1 MTAEILFGPIEF
13 AIWQTLM
20 RYGIV
25 ALIVRLVYLA
35 VFVRRPGFLLAVA
48 LDPLAA
54 IVSFVRYATVRSSTR
69 TVSQLLL
76 AAGLLLLAMVSMI
89 VNIGASTAF
98 SAYQQYRQVRVVWLR
113 PTNTTARV
121 AVPMAQYGQLVPRQA
136 ANTILQALIKD
147 KLLDETTWVRA
158 VGTLTEAEIM
168 AMRFDD
174 QCAGGDASPRAN
186 DPDPAVIRGKGLVA
200 VRMGSEAPRASLL
213 GLETRFLTVDWGDE
227 SGRSSMV
234 LPVPVTRIL
243 ESAGRLDALS
253 PATAALQQYGV
264 TAAGP
269 FLNGYSVECG
279 LSPADVDAWIKNR
292 TAAPPAF
299 SVAPDLDPLAANT
312 SSTSRPPS
320 RVSNLQYLDYKQV
333 LAIGRPGEEARAGT
347 VVAVLASLDPAR
359 TAKGEFEYLT
369 FGSLTTT
376 TKTGLMVTSLL
387 SASDALVTK
396 SNLTANRLTTQ
407 MALTSISQTCTSAPV
422 SVGFFDSNNNL
433 TNQGLTM
440 GFTVASSR
448 NPVAWS
454 LPTADPASQ
463 HCRLDVQGLG
473 STRLLDG
480 NVTQTAAEQMRQSVQ
495 YLGGAQVC
503 RLVVRNFKT
512 PANLTSLGSVVAQKS
527 DFVVATQIV
536 QHDVRYRVRCVDHSV
551 MVEAKKQLKL
561 DPLLRS
567 EPRPLLTM
575 GLLSRLFG
583 PKTVADG
590 KFAEDEHN
598 GWAEIQLD
606 MTNSGG
612 IVADGSSSYPS
623 WTDPNGPQQYFI
635 NAVRVDV
642 WEVVGSLAIVVV
654 VVALGFSRLPSLF
667 DTVIMQLFLY
677 PDLRRRHDPINGKMS
692 RLADVPDAGD
702 VEDTLPVEDLTFR
715 ATLALIEYPAGM
727 DPLVATSDPRPPVA
741 FDVQLVHADQRQ
753 VWTPFGPA
761 VMPRLHAVVE

>member
-13 AIWQTLM
+13 AIWQTLT
-20 RYGIV
+20 RFGI
-25 ALIVRLVYLA
+25 AAFIVRLVYLA
-35 VFVRRPGFLLAVA
+35 VFLF
-48 LDPLAA
+48 
-54 IVSFVRYATVRSSTR
+54 
-69 TVSQLLL
+69 L
-76 AAGLLLLAMVSMI
+76 AAGLLLLAMVSVV

-98 SAYQQYRQVRVVWLR
+98 SAYQQHRQVRAVWLR
-113 PTNTTARV
+113 PTNATARI

-136 ANTILQALIKD
+136 ANTILQSLIKD
-147 KLLDETTWVRA
+147 KLLGETTWVRA
-158 VGTLTEAEIM
+158 VGTLTESEIM

-174 QCAGGDASPRAN
+174 QCAGGDASARVN
-186 DPDPAVIRGKGLVA
+186 ELDLAVIRGKGLVA

-213 GLETRFLTVDWGDE
+213 GLETRFVTVDWADE

-269 FLNGYSVECG
+269 FLNGYSAECG
-279 LSPADVDAWIKNR
+279 LSAADVDLWIKNR

-299 SVAPDLDPLAANT
+299 SVAPDLDPLSGTT

-320 RVSNLQYLDYKQV
+320 RASNLQYLDYKQV
-333 LAIGRPGEEARAGT
+333 LAIGRSDEDFKAGT
-347 VVAVLASLDPAR
+347 VVAVLASLDSAR

-369 FGSLTTT
+369 FGSLTAT

-387 SASDALVTK
+387 SASDALSTK
-396 SNLTANRLTTQ
+396 NNLTANRLATQ
-407 MALTSISQTCTSAPV
+407 MALTSISQTCTPSPV
-422 SVGFFDSNNNL
+422 SVGFFDANNDL
-433 TNQGLTM
+433 TNQEVSSS
-440 GFTVASSR
+440 FTVGSSR
-448 NPVAWS
+448 NPYEWA
-454 LPTADPASQ
+454 LPSADPASQ
-463 HCRLDVQGLG
+463 HCRLDVKGLG

-480 NVTQTAAEQMRQSVQ
+480 NVTQTAAEEMRQSVQ

-503 RLVVRNFKT
+503 RVVVRNFKT

-536 QHDVRYRVRCVDHSV
+536 QHDVRYRVRCLDQSV
-551 MVEAKKQLKL
+551 LADAAEQLKR
-561 DPLLRS
+561 DPSKRT

-575 GLLSRLFG
+575 GLLSRMFG
-583 PKTVADG
+583 PDTVVEG

-606 MTNSGG
+606 MANSGG
-612 IVADGSSSYPS
+612 VVADGSSSYPS

-642 WEVVGSLAIVVV
+642 WEVVGSLAIIVV
-654 VVALGFSRLPSLF
+654 LITLSFSRLPSLF

-677 PDLRRRHDPINGKMS
+677 PDLRRRHDPTNGKIS
-692 RLADVPDAGD
+692 RLADVPEDGDLDDA
-702 VEDTLPVEDLTFR
+702 LPVEDLTFR

-727 DPLVATSDPRPPVA
+727 DPLAATSTARPPVA
-741 FDVQLVHADQRQ
+741 FDVQFFGTTVTTRRASSERLVGQWPVGSVTS
-753 VWTPFGPA
+753 VWRWA
-761 VMPRLHAVVE
+761 VALGSTGIQGMG